1 MDQRDSQ
8 ISEAAIIAERGFDLR
23 RQFARRLE
31 HEASERAMFCEE
43 RQDRKRE
50 RRGFAGARLRRT
62 NQILTPKNDRESAQL
77 DWRRLDKPH
86 RLSPA
91 HDFRRKSE
99 IIK

>member
-1 MDQRDSQ
+1 MLCQ
-8 ISEAAIIAERGFDLR
+8 
-23 RQFARRLE
+23 
-31 HEASERAMFCEE
+31 E

-50 RRGFAGARLRRT
+50 RRGFAGARLRRA
-62 NQILTPKNDRESAQL
+62 NQILARKNDRERAQL
-77 DWRRLDKPH
+77 NRRRVHKPH